1 MIHFR
6 AKSVWWSHQIR
17 YTAVAGLTAASLLAC
32 HPSPGFAEWFSRPA
46 GRIAPQ
52 SRPAQAKNRFDE
64 AIRTLLVESQSAE
77 ERGELERACFLAE
90 RAAKISETAS
100 KAVSSA
106 EDVSPAATA
115 KYVRELR
122 QRKAKLAAKEAL
134 AAKTL
139 RDARDGGPVAVSV
152 EKSSKVR
159 QAVNSA
165 PQKKTLIS
173 SLTEEI
179 VPASNKELAAESSR
193 VKQRTARA
201 FESVRD
207 SLADQ
212 EAKLPQAS
220 PITSPKD
227 LRQALGAKLDI
238 EESSSDSW
246 DREAFSDRTESISV
260 DAENTAGL
268 EGKAEADSEP
278 QPEVDHTTASG
289 NQAEVVSAEVVSTDV
304 FSPSTTDFT
313 GDDAGDF
320 TADDTGNDAETR
332 LVDHTSQE
340 EADRQPTADPHAERS
355 TAANV
360 EETTDWQ
367 EETDPQPFAS
377 TDDEPDLE
385 PEQAVSFKIRKQFI
399 PRILLSD
406 DESATQSETDVE
418 KTNPSVEKVDDFQ
431 GNSSADTTPAAGNHR
446 KPVVSHA
453 TMIAWRSAKSGSE
466 ATHGVSSGL
475 KGTSSD
481 KGKRVAELGRES
493 PGVKI
498 IPAASE
504 SSVDDDSSSPSAT
517 RKSSSIRPLKGDF
530 WSHAKAPEND
540 TAAKQ
545 TKLAAGGLKTAPVP
559 PRSGNVTPQ
568 GSQGTDSWG
577 GFNAGSGKNSVSPDC
592 IEDSCSVAGSCH
604 QDANAGDSSLSGGM
618 DNHSDESG
626 TLCVIPGPNNS
637 LGRVTQMS
645 RLVISALV
653 GLLTLSTLFV
663 YRRRLRTTVQL
674 KQD

>member
-1 MIHFR
+1 VIHFR

-46 GRIAPQ
+46 ARIAPQ

-90 RAAKISETAS
+90 RAAKISQTAS

-115 KYVRELR
+115 KYVRELH

-173 SLTEEI
+173 ALTEENEEI
-179 VPASNKELAAESSR
+179 VPTSNKELAAESSR
-193 VKQRTARA
+193 VKQRTARG
-201 FESVRD
+201 FESARD
-207 SLADQ
+207 SLADR

-227 LRQALGAKLDI
+227 LQQALAAKLDI

-246 DREAFSDRTESISV
+246 DREPFSDRTESISV
-260 DAENTAGL
+260 DAENTVGL
-268 EGKAEADSEP
+268 EEEADADSKP
-278 QPEVDHTTASG
+278 QPEVAHTTASG
-289 NQAEVVSAEVVSTDV
+289 NQAEVVSAEMVSTDV
-304 FSPSTTDFT
+304 FSPSTNDFT
-313 GDDAGDF
+313 GDF
-320 TADDTGNDAETR
+320 TADDTGNDPETR

-340 EADRQPTADPHAERS
+340 EADPQPTADPQAERS

-399 PRILLSD
+399 PRILLAD

-418 KTNPSVEKVDDFQ
+418 KTNPAVEKVDDFE
-431 GNSSADTTPAAGNHR
+431 GNSSADTIPAAGNHR
-446 KPVVSHA
+446 KSVVSHA
-453 TMIAWRSAKSGSE
+453 TMIAWRSAKPGSE
-466 ATHGVSSGL
+466 AAHGVSSRS
-475 KGTSSD
+475 KGTSGD
-481 KGKRVAELGRES
+481 EGKRVAELGRES
-493 PGVKI
+493 PGVSI

-504 SSVDDDSSSPSAT
+504 SSVDDDFSSPSAT
-517 RKSSSIRPLKGDF
+517 MKSSSIRPLKGDF

-545 TKLAAGGLKTAPVP
+545 TNLAAGGLKTAPVP

-568 GSQGTDSWG
+568 GSQGTESWG
-577 GFNAGSGKNSVSPDC
+577 GFDAGSGKNSVTPDC
-592 IEDSCSVAGSCH
+592 IKDPCSVAGSWH
-604 QDANAGDSSLSGGM
+604 QDASAGDSSLSGGM

-637 LGRVTQMS
+637 LSRVTQMS
-645 RLVISALV
+645 RLVISTLV
-653 GLLTLSTLFV
+653 GLLTLSTVFV